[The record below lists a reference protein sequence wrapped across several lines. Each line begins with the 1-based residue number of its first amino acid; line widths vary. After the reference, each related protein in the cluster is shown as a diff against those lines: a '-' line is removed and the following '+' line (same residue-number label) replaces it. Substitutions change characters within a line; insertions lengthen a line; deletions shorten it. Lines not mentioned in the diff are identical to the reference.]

1 MTTKR
6 DRSEPVCGQV
16 ARHTVAGFTVG
27 VFDLPAGYRM
37 GLHEHRRSGL
47 VLPLRGLYRARIG
60 DRDLEAGDD
69 RIVVLPAGA
78 PHRETAGAGG
88 SHCLLVLPGR
98 IHSEAHDVDLDVPR
112 AMARPDLAR
121 LGRVLYAELRQLDTA
136 ARMVAESLL
145 LDLFASRPPGATSP
159 PSGSPGWMD
168 RVLDLVRDR
177 YTESLGHEEIAAEA
191 GVSREHL
198 ARTFRRLHG
207 LPLGAYVR
215 RLRVF
220 EAARWLREGEAPIA
234 RVAARCGFAD
244 HSHLTRTFRRHFEL
258 TPTEYRSRV
267 RVAGRRG
274 R

>member
-1 MTTKR
+1 M
-6 DRSEPVCGQV
+6 
-16 ARHTVAGFTVG
+16 AGFTVG

-37 GLHEHRRSGL
+37 DVHEHRRSGL
-47 VLPLRGLYRARIG
+47 VLPLRGRYRARIG

-88 SHCLLVLPGR
+88 SRCLLVLPRRR
-98 IHSEAHDVDLDVPR
+98 IHSETDDVDLDVPR
-112 AMARPDLAR
+112 ATARPDLVR
-121 LGRVLYAELRQLDTA
+121 LGRVLDAELREGDTA

-145 LDLFASRPPGATSP
+145 LELFASRPPGATMP
-159 PSGSPGWMD
+159 ATGSPGWMA

-177 YTESLGHEEIAAEA
+177 YAESLGHDEIAAEA

-207 LPLGAYVR
+207 LPLGAYIR
-215 RLRVF
+215 RIRVF
-220 EAARWLREGEAPIA
+220 EAARRLRDGQAPVA
-234 RVAARCGFAD
+234 RVATRCGFAD
-244 HSHLTRTFRRHFEL
+244 HSHLTRTFRRHFDL

-267 RVAGRRG
+267 RVAGRRA